1 MINPK
6 ITRQMEKQP
15 NQLLWHGIFL
25 LLVLAAI
32 FGIYKAVQAV
42 DYTWRWE
49 RIPQYIAYQ
58 AEQKQYAEFDGTVV
72 TGTTAAEKGQLF
84 LQDDLDPNRRQA
96 IASTGAQVA
105 EGDTVFLGDTLD
117 VQLSWTAGPI
127 AWGVWV
133 TVKLSL
139 VAGVFAIL
147 LGTLAGLA
155 RLSPNPALRNLAVTY
170 VELIRGTPLLVQ
182 ILILFYV
189 VANAFGVDDR
199 YLVGVV
205 ALSLFAGAY
214 LSEMIRAGI
223 ESIRDSQ
230 LESARAIGL
239 TPAQTYRYVIFP
251 QVVRQLIPPLTG
263 QFASI
268 IKDSSLL
275 SIIAVSEFTLNAQ
288 EVNAFTYSTLESYL
302 PLAVGYLLLTLPIS
316 LVSRIL
322 ERKFHYAT

>member
-1 MINPK
+1 MS
-6 ITRQMEKQP
+6 
-15 NQLLWHGIFL
+15 
-25 LLVLAAI
+25 VLFAPSSGKPVAR
-32 FGIYKAVQAV
+32 
-42 DYTWRWE
+42 T
-49 RIPQYIAYQ
+49 
-58 AEQKQYAEFDGTVV
+58 
-72 TGTTAAEKGQLF
+72 
-84 LQDDLDPNRRQA
+84 
-96 IASTGAQVA
+96 AQV
-105 EGDTVFLGDTLD
+105 
-117 VQLSWTAGPI
+117 LSWCLVAI
-127 AWGVWV
+127 
-133 TVKLSL
+133 L
-139 VAGVFAIL
+139 VAGLFSFAFAQLHYGWNWPAIWTYRQKFLHGWLMTVAIAAVSLATSL
-147 LGTLAGLA
+147 LIGLVAALA
-155 RLSPNPALRNLAVTY
+155 RRSTFLPLRYAAALY
-170 VELIRGTPLLVQ
+170 VEAIRGTPLLVQ

-189 VANAFGVDDR
+189 VANAFGVENR
-199 YLVGVV
+199 YLVGVL

-239 TPAQTYRYVIFP
+239 TTAQTYRYVVFP

-316 LVSRIL
+316 LISRLL
-322 ERKFHYAT
+322 ERRFHFAT